1 MLRLLTFI
9 LLIAIL
15 LPAAELRASDWQQ
28 RAHAKYRL
36 SSLHYSKDSALKPPD
51 SDSAELHSF
60 DLRAATAYRGQS
72 FEFEL
77 DAELLAL
84 GGSGLESN
92 PAMFDS
98 GDSRI
103 GEGRLPDDQRRVMR
117 LSEQFISDEKFIG
130 TARIDRAAIAY
141 LGDNITFRLGRQ
153 ALTLGNGLAF
163 HVFDLVNP
171 FSPFSIDKEYK
182 TGDDL
187 AYVQYLLSDQDSIQ
201 VAIVPRRDPISQDIE
216 QDQSTALMMFHSQ
229 SKAVSTDLTVI
240 AARHYGD
247 WLAGLGF
254 NRNLFEGILRADIR
268 VTRFEPENSYS
279 TSAVINFDRSWYL
292 FDKNL
297 YGFVEYFR
305 NGIGQADLSFQSL
318 QSDQL
323 LLEQLERGESFTLGR
338 DLLAIGSRAELHPL
352 INLHLAAITN
362 LNDGSTFLQNRLEFD
377 IIQDLIFTIGSN
389 IPLGGS
395 NTEFGGITLPNKSK
409 TSSPF
414 ELYSRIAWYL

>member
-1 MLRLLTFI
+1 VLKLLAFI
-9 LLIAIL
+9 LLVAIL
-15 LPAAELRASDWQQ
+15 LPVAGLHASDWQK

-36 SSLHYSKDSALKPPD
+36 SSLHYSKDSALKPTD
-51 SDSAELHSF
+51 TDSAELHSF
-60 DLRAATAYRGQS
+60 DLRAATMYRGQN

-84 GGSGLESN
+84 GGSGLESSS
-92 PAMFDS
+92 ALFDS

-103 GEGRLPDDQRRVMR
+103 GEGRLPDDRRRVMR

-130 TARIDRAAIAY
+130 TARIDRASIAY
-141 LGDNITFRLGRQ
+141 LGDSVTFRLGRQ

-187 AYVQYLLSDQDSIQ
+187 AYIQYLLSDKDSMQ
-201 VAIVPRRDPISQDIE
+201 FAIVPRRDPASQDIE
-216 QDQSTALMMFHSQ
+216 QDQSTALMMFHS
-229 SKAVSTDLTVI
+229 KPETIATDLTVI

-254 NRNLFEGILRADIR
+254 NRDLFEGILRADIR
-268 VTRFEPENSYS
+268 FTRFEPDNSYR
-279 TSAVINFDRSWYL
+279 TSAVVNFDRSWYL
-292 FDKNL
+292 FDKNI

-318 QSDQL
+318 QSDQRL
-323 LLEQLERGESFTLGR
+323 LDQAERGESFTLGR
-338 DLLAIGSRAELHPL
+338 DLLAIGTRAELHPL
-352 INLHLAAITN
+352 MNLHLAAITN

-395 NTEFGGITLPNKSK
+395 DTEFGGITLPNQSK
-409 TSSPF
+409 TRSPF